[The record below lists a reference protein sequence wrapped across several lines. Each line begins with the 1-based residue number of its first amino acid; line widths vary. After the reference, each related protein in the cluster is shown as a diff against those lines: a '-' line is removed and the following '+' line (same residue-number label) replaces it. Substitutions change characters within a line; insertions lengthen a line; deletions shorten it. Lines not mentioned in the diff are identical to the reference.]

1 MGYWS
6 KVAHRKSDIQ
16 TVIYNDFV
24 PISPDVVEEIHHN
37 LGGLVPYQ
45 FVVPL
50 EMAFRFRR

>member
-1 MGYWS
+1 MGHWP
-6 KVAHRKSDIQ
+6 KVAYRKGDIQ

-24 PISPDVVEEIHHN
+24 PISPDIAEEIQHD

-50 EMAFRFRR
+50 HMTFRLRI